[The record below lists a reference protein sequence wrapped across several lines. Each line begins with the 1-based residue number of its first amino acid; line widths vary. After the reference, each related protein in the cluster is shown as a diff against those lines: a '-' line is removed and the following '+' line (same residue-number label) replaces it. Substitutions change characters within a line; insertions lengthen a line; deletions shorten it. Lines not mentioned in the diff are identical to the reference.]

1 MQDRRVEVRQAVGRW
16 GRAGQEILV
25 RVVDEVEGT
34 VAGEQE
40 RVARAGRVRQFLQG
54 LGQREFEAADAEAA
68 VQGGHGVADRQ
79 VVEEAV
85 DGADAEGVAGR
96 STRRTRPGPGWGR
109 GVPPGRTARGDRPRA
124 PDPTGDTGLWAPP
137 GRRDPGARRAGGLL
151 AIGAKELSLGQVWHG
166 LFEDS
171 GTYGDVV
178 VAERLSRTV
187 LGLLAGAA
195 LGLAG
200 AVLQALTR
208 NPLADPGLLGI
219 NAGASAA
226 VVTAVTFLGIT
237 SLSGYVWFAFFGAA
251 AVGALVWFLGG
262 SRGATPVRLALA
274 GTAISAALYGY
285 LQAVM
290 IMDDAALGKMR
301 VLDGRF
307 AVRGERIDHPQVL
320 PSPAGRH
327 GPGAGPVPAA
337 QRHGHG
343 RRHRQGARRQPEPDA
358 GAVHAGRD
366 RAVRGGDR
374 GLRADRV
381 RRADGSARR
390 AVLHRARPALDPAVR
405 GDPVAR
411 AAARRRR
418 HRPDRGPALAE
429 LQVGIITA
437 ILGGPVFIYLVRRR
451 RTAQL

>member
-1 MQDRRVEVRQAVGRW
+1 LVDSPPEQRAETAPAPPTRRAIRAFGLVLAV
-16 GRAGQEILV
+16 AILV
-25 RVVDEVEGT
+25 L
-34 VAGEQE
+34 VAL
-40 RVARAGRVRQFLQG
+40 A
-54 LGQREFEAADAEAA
+54 
-68 VQGGHGVADRQ
+68 
-79 VVEEAV
+79 
-85 DGADAEGVAGR
+85 
-96 STRRTRPGPGWGR
+96 SI
-109 GVPPGRTARGDRPRA
+109 
-124 PDPTGDTGLWAPP
+124 
-137 GRRDPGARRAGGLL
+137 

-226 VVTAVTFLGIT
+226 VVTAITFLGVT
-237 SLSGYVWFAFFGAA
+237 SLNGYVWFAFLGAA

-274 GTAISAALYGY
+274 GTALSAALYGY

-301 VLDGRF
+301 FWTVGSLSSASESTIR
-307 AVRGERIDHPQVL
+307 QVL
-320 PSPAGRH
+320 PFLLAGVVLALALSRPLNAMAMGDDTAKALGANLNRTRALSMLAATVLCGAATAACGPIVFVGLMVPHVVRSFTGPDLRWILPYAAILSPVLLLGADVIGRI
-327 GPGAGPVPAA
+327 V
-337 QRHGHG
+337 
-343 RRHRQGARRQPEPDA
+343 
-358 GAVHAGRD
+358 
-366 RAVRGGDR
+366 
-374 GLRADRV
+374 
-381 RRADGSARR
+381 
-390 AVLHRARPALDPAVR
+390 ARP
-405 GDPVAR
+405 
-411 AAARRRR
+411 
-418 HRPDRGPALAE
+418 AE
-429 LQVGIITA
+429 LQVGIVTA